1 MARNTVRLRGDEV
14 VARLRAACAGAGSQA
29 AWGRQHGVSQ
39 QYVHDVLR
47 GRRQPGDTVL
57 RPLGLQRAEPVYV
70 PREPETVA
78 LHDQDGVT
86 LLTAEVE
93 A

>member
-1 MARNTVRLRGDEV
+1 MARTSTRLRRDQV
-14 VARLRAACAGAGSQA
+14 VDRLRAACAGAGGQA

-47 GRRQPGDTVL
+47 GRRDPGDTVL

-70 PREPETVA
+70 QREPETVA
-78 LHDQDGVT
+78 LYDADG
-86 LLTAEVE
+86 LNLIEAEVL
-93 A
+93 